1 MCDFASACRRIEA
14 GEVVLR
20 DAGYGVV
27 PWQETD
33 CGHCLLAVPDAGGL
47 CCEGCEARFC
57 SSACMQAQRS
67 VHEAECPALHA
78 LQSARDQLRCGTPD
92 GLKNAVDARL
102 VIRILALRAA
112 EAEAV
117 GEADKCTWVD
127 VQALACCTDQLNAAG
142 SSGLQVIRLYAAEA
156 ELIFKTLSPAL
167 AVGLTCADVKGLL
180 LRIRFNCT
188 QISQGFPAVLR
199 GKGLYP
205 MMAMLNHA
213 CNFNVHHSF
222 PQCGAGYLGA
232 GTASP
237 FVLESRAIRTIE
249 EGDEVSGSYIDTFQS
264 RRQRAYL
271 LQGGYIFQCA
281 CARCVDQDPFCPSLS
296 VSADEMM
303 CSLYCGANCP
313 GLVLLPRE
321 RLSKSLPREDPH
333 LKTKCTSC
341 DALHDVGGLE
351 LIELFAEEKLL
362 QCIQE
367 AEQNPGLH
375 TSICIQY
382 AHQDK
387 IHFFL
392 FPVSRPRGACLGRP
406 EH

>member
-1 MCDFASACRRIEA
+1 M
-14 GEVVLR
+14 VLR

-33 CGHCLLAVPDAGGL
+33 CEHCLLAVPDAGGL

-117 GEADKCTWVD
+117 GEADQCTWVD

-232 GTASP
+232 RRLLLSSKAEP
-237 FVLESRAIRTIE
+237 FEP
-249 EGDEVSGSYIDTFQS
+249 S
-264 RRQRAYL
+264 RRATKSVARTSILFNHGASAHTYCR
-271 LQGGYIFQCA
+271 GGISSSA
-281 CARCVDQDPFCPSLS
+281 PALDVLIKTLS
-296 VSADEMM
+296 V
-303 CSLYCGANCP
+303 
-313 GLVLLPRE
+313 
-321 RLSKSLPREDPH
+321 H
-333 LKTKCTSC
+333 LCQCLQTK
-341 DALHDVGGLE
+341 
-351 LIELFAEEKLL
+351 
-362 QCIQE
+362 
-367 AEQNPGLH
+367 
-375 TSICIQY
+375 
-382 AHQDK
+382 
-387 IHFFL
+387 
-392 FPVSRPRGACLGRP
+392 
-406 EH
+406 

>member
-1 MCDFASACRRIEA
+1 M
-14 GEVVLR
+14 VLR
-20 DAGYGVV
+20 DAGYGAV

-33 CGHCLLAVPDAGGL
+33 CGHCLLAVPASGGL
-47 CCEGCEARFC
+47 RCKECGARFC

-67 VHEAECPALHA
+67 VHEAECPALQA
-78 LQSARDQLRCGTPD
+78 LQSVRHQLRCGTPD
-92 GLKNAVDARL
+92 ALMNAVDARL

-117 GEADKCTWVD
+117 GDKAEQCTWVD

-142 SSGLQVIRLYAAEA
+142 SSGLQVSRLYAAEA

-188 QISQGFPAVLR
+188 QISQGFPVVLR

-213 CNFNVHHSF
+213 CSFNVHHSF
-222 PQCGAGYLGA
+222 PQCGAGNLGA
-232 GTASP
+232 RTASP
-237 FVLESRAIRTIE
+237 FELESRAIRTIE
-249 EGDEVSGSYIDTFQS
+249 EGEEVSGSYIDTFQS
-264 RRQRAYL
+264 RRQRAHS

-281 CARCVDQDPFCPSLS
+281 CARCVDEDPCCQSQS
-296 VSADEMM
+296 VSPDELM
-303 CSLYCGANCP
+303 CSLYCGTNCP

-321 RLSKSLPREDPH
+321 RLSKRLPIEPREDPH

-351 LIELFAEEKLL
+351 LIELFAEKQLL

-367 AEQNPGLH
+367 AEQNPGH
-375 TSICIQY
+375 R
-382 AHQDK
+382 HD
-387 IHFFL
+387 
-392 FPVSRPRGACLGRP
+392 CL
-406 EH
+406 

>member
-1 MCDFASACRRIEA
+1 M
-14 GEVVLR
+14 VLR

-78 LQSARDQLRCGTPD
+78 LQSVRDQLRCGTPD

-117 GEADKCTWVD
+117 GEADQCTWVD

-142 SSGLQVIRLYAAEA
+142 SSGLQVSRLYAAEA

-180 LRIRFNCT
+180 LRMRFDCT
-188 QISQGFPAVLR
+188 QISQGLPAVLR

-213 CNFNVHHSF
+213 CSFNVHHSF
-222 PQCGAGYLGA
+222 PQCGAGYIGA

-237 FVLESRAIRTIE
+237 FALESRAIRTME
-249 EGDEVSGSYIDTFQS
+249 EGEEVSGSYIDTFQS

-281 CARCVDQDPFCPSLS
+281 CALCIDQDPCCESQS
-296 VSADEMM
+296 VSPDEMM

-313 GLVLLPRE
+313 GLVLLPE
-321 RLSKSLPREDPH
+321 S
-333 LKTKCTSC
+333 TSEQV
-341 DALHDVGGLE
+341 DIGTLEQAGGYRVWQPWSSME
-351 LIELFAEEKLL
+351 W
-362 QCIQE
+362 
-367 AEQNPGLH
+367 
-375 TSICIQY
+375 S
-382 AHQDK
+382 
-387 IHFFL
+387 
-392 FPVSRPRGACLGRP
+392 
-406 EH
+406 